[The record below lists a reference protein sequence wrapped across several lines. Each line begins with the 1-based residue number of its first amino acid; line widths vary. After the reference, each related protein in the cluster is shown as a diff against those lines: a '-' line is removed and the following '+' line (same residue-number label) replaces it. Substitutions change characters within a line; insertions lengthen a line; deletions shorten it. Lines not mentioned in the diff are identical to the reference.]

1 MSTQFNYNINNMFI
15 WDFINNIVS
24 TKQLFSIFKND
35 LDKLRNLYNNY
46 IQQIKL
52 ICPIKLFNKLFTN
65 ITHIIQR
72 TEVIVNH
79 LYYNKWNIKNMSTNN
94 LINFVSTIS
103 VYVKSDIGILNINL
117 DELNKFN
124 KINTINPITTSKI
137 TKITNKIIKELKKLK
152 IKSDQLL

>member
-1 MSTQFNYNINNMFI
+1 MPIKLNYNTNNMFI
-15 WDFINNIVS
+15 WDFINNTVS

-52 ICPIKLFNKLFTN
+52 ICTFNLASKLFTN
-65 ITHIIQR
+65 IIQIIQR

-79 LYYNKWNIKNMSTNN
+79 LYYNKWNIKNMSPDN
-94 LINFVSTIS
+94 LIIFVSTIS
-103 VYVKSDIGILNINL
+103 VYVKSDIGMLNINL

-124 KINTINPITTSKI
+124 KSNKSNKSNTNKI
-137 TKITNKIIKELKKLK
+137 TKITNKIIKKLEKLK
-152 IKSDQLL
+152 IKTNQLL

>member
-1 MSTQFNYNINNMFI
+1 MSIKLNYNTNNMFI
-15 WDFINNIVS
+15 WDFINNTVS
-24 TKQLFSIFKND
+24 TKQIFSIYKND

-52 ICPIKLFNKLFTN
+52 VCTFNLASKLFTN
-65 ITHIIQR
+65 IIQIIQR

-79 LYYNKWNIKNMSTNN
+79 LYYNKWNVKNMSPDN

-103 VYVKSDIGILNINL
+103 VNVKSDISMLNINL
-117 DELNKFN
+117 DDLNKSN
-124 KINTINPITTSKI
+124 KSN
-137 TKITNKIIKELKKLK
+137 TNKIIKKLEKLK

>member
-1 MSTQFNYNINNMFI
+1 MFI

-52 ICPIKLFNKLFTN
+52 ICAIKLFNKLFTN

-72 TEVIVNH
+72 AEVIVNH

-124 KINTINPITTSKI
+124 KINTINPINTSKI